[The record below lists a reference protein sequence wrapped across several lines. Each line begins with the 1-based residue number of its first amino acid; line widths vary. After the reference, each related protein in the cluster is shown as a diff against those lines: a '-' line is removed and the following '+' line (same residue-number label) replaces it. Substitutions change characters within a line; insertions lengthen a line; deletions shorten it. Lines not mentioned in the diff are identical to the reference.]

1 MHTLWFWLAMG
12 FLPYAIK
19 RHRTQDEQVLSVRAL
34 FWQLTLHW
42 QPRQCSWE
50 VYIPLI
56 EHLRQK

>member
-19 RHRTQDEQVLSVRAL
+19 QHRTKDEQVLSIRAL
-34 FWQLTLHW
+34 FWRLTIHW
-42 QPRQCSWE
+42 QRGQCFWE

-56 EHLRQK
+56 EHLR